1 MNDFNKIL
9 KAIEKGGIYKLSNNC
24 GANTYDYWEWS
35 DSKEITIYLN
45 DYDPIDLDFNKDG
58 NLIKIY

>member
-1 MNDFNKIL
+1 MNDFDKIL

-24 GANTYDYWEWS
+24 DVYTYDYSEWS
-35 DSKEITIYLN
+35 DSKEIMIYLN
-45 DYDPIDLDFNKDG
+45 DYESTYLEFDKDG

>member
-9 KAIEKGGIYKLSNNC
+9 KAIEEGGVYKLSNNC
-24 GANTYDYWEWS
+24 NAYTYDYWEWS
-35 DSKEITIYLN
+35 DSKEITIYLT
-45 DYDPIDLDFNKDG
+45 DYESTYLDFDKDG

>member
-9 KAIEKGGIYKLSNNC
+9 QAIEKGGIYKLSNNC
-24 GANTYDYWEWS
+24 DAYTYDYWEWS
-35 DSKEITIYLN
+35 NSKEITIYLT
-45 DYDPIDLDFNKDG
+45 DYESTYLDFDKDG